1 MATSISETKNHSHAL
16 GGKVEIKPRH
26 MSFPFSDVPDKFF
39 WGGNAVLTVF
49 AGALS
54 STFPPGE
61 AEFIES
67 VRNYRDKVTDET
79 LKQQIKGFIG
89 QEGHHSHQHKQAN
102 LILQER
108 GIDAVRLE
116 KHLEKDIKKY
126 NARKFVNNK
135 FRLAMTVGM
144 EHLTAI
150 MAEHILTKPDSLGEL
165 NPTVKE
171 LLFWHAVEEIEH
183 KAVAFDVFMLCE
195 NDQKYLRR
203 VLRLVSVLFTIRI
216 ACYMVA
222 LLFWARERPSWKEI
236 KEFGFFM
243 FNKKT
248 GLLPGIRSN
257 YKDYFKPGFHPW
269 DHANQEL
276 VDLWKEKMY
285 RPEHDLGLQR
295 AKAKAAKKA
304 AGTNSGVNVADENL
318 GSGLPA

>member
-1 MATSISETKNHSHAL
+1 MSQTNTHTSSSHAL
-16 GGKVEIKPRH
+16 GGNVEIKPRH
-26 MSFPFSDVPDKFF
+26 MSFPFSDVKEKFF
-39 WGGNAVLTVF
+39 FGGNSLLTVF

-67 VRNYRDKVTDET
+67 VRNYRDQVTDET

-102 LILQER
+102 IALTEL

-116 KHLEKDIKKY
+116 KDLEKDLKKY
-126 NARKFVNNK
+126 MKRKHATPK

-150 MAEHILTKPDSLGEL
+150 MAEHVLTTPEALGPL
-165 NPTVKE
+165 NETVQE
-171 LLFWHAVEEIEH
+171 LLYWHAVEEIEH

-203 VLRLVSVLFTIRI
+203 VLRLVTVLFSIRI
-216 ACYMVA
+216 ACYMAA
-222 LLFWARERPSWKEI
+222 LLFWARKMPSWKDV
-236 KEFGFFM
+236 KGFSAFM
-243 FNKKT
+243 FGKKF
-248 GLLPGIRSN
+248 GLIPSIRNN
-257 YKDYFKPGFHPW
+257 YRDYFKEGFHPW

-276 VDLWKEKMY
+276 VDMWKEKMY

-295 AKAKAAKKA
+295 ANAKAEKQA
-304 AGTNSGVNVADENL
+304 ADALKQEGQQDLND
-318 GSGLPA
+318 GLPA